1 VPIRID
7 ALSGRPSNSISSAT
21 LPVVAD
27 STDGLIGVDR
37 EGSKRSGGAQLTGK
51 GLSIQKKSHL
61 ESLPSPV
68 E

>member
-1 VPIRID
+1 MGID
-7 ALSGRPSNSISSAT
+7 ARGGRASTSISSAS

-27 STDGLIGVDR
+27 STDDLIGVDR

-51 GLSIQKKSHL
+51 GLSIQKKRHL